1 MKYKGLVPEKQS
13 KEFQL
18 PLPRWQYGEIRDG
31 KKIIDPILQ
40 YGCYVLGY
48 QNKEI
53 LDFVMETMQNNKP
66 EIGEMY
72 MPRNNTLR
80 LNHISFEFADKIN
93 SITGMNCFFAL
104 SGSDSNEG
112 AVKLASAYHYEKGNT
127 KKKYLASFEKSYHG
141 STYLTSSLGHDNF
154 MDNPFYTMESASC
167 VKRLPRD
174 FDENSVDWSEIAAFV
189 LESCPYGFVMEP
201 PSSEFWAKLDKIRS
215 EHDVLIIIDDIFMG
229 GGKTGTY
236 VGWENMNIKPDIS
249 TMGKA
254 ITAGFFPLSM
264 VLYNDKI
271 KGCLP
276 NDFNWEHG
284 FTYNFSL
291 PGIASATKYL
301 EILERENLLSNHKY
315 LVQRARSIFEEAGY
329 EVRYQHGLHFKITKD
344 ELNLKYFYIIPVNAT
359 DEYFEVLKEN
369 LEWFIQN
376 TTH

>member
-1 MKYKGLVPEKQS
+1 MKYKGLVPDVQQE
-13 KEFQL
+13 ELHL
-18 PLPRWQYGEIRDG
+18 PLPSWQYGEIRDG
-31 KKIIDPILQ
+31 RKIIDPILQ

-72 MPRNNTLR
+72 MPKNENLR
-80 LNHISFEFADKIN
+80 LNHISFKLADKIN
-93 SITGMNCFFAL
+93 SISGMNCFFAL
-104 SGSDSNEG
+104 SGSDANEG
-112 AVKLASAYHYEKGNT
+112 AVKLASAYHHENGNT
-127 KKKYLASFEKSYHG
+127 KKKYIASFEKSYHG

-154 MDNPFYTMESASC
+154 MENPFYTMDPASC
-167 VKRLPRD
+167 VKKLPRD
-174 FDENSVDWSEIAAFV
+174 FDEHSVDWSEITAFV
-189 LESCPYGFVMEP
+189 LESCPYGNVMEP
-201 PSSEFWAKLDKIRS
+201 PSAEFWAKLDRIRN

-236 VGWENMNIKPDIS
+236 LGWENMNIKPDIA

-254 ITAGFFPLSM
+254 ITAGYFPLSM

-271 KGCLP
+271 QNCLP
-276 NDFNWEHG
+276 SGFEWQHG
-284 FTYNFSL
+284 FTYCFSL

-301 EILERENLLSNHKY
+301 EILERDKLLDNHESIAT
-315 LVQRARSIFEEAGY
+315 RARDIFIEAGY
-329 EVRYQHGLHFKITKD
+329 KVNYQHGLHFKITHDK
-344 ELNLKYFYIIPVNAT
+344 ENLRFFYVIPVNAT
-359 DEYFEVLKEN
+359 EEYFEVLKDN